1 MRQVWVSRARR
12 LLCQIAPPVALS
24 VALFSVA
31 SAARADEGQWPPD
44 QLDEISAKFSGLGIR
59 LAPKQLWNDESG
71 LARAAVNLSGC
82 SASFISGEG
91 LIATNHHCAYRAIQ
105 AQSSAD
111 KDLLQSGFI
120 AKKRAAEIEAKGY
133 TVRVLRSITDVT
145 KRVQAAT
152 DGLKDDLSRYRGVL
166 KAKNAI
172 VVECEKSTA
181 GARCEVESFFMG
193 ASYKLFE
200 TIELRDI
207 RLVYA
212 PPKSIGEYGGEIDNW
227 MWPRHTGDFALLRAY
242 VNKAGKPV
250 DPAKDNVPYAPKSFL
265 KVSAEG
271 VGPGDP
277 VIVMGYPGQTHR
289 HLPAPEVTRQIEQVL
304 PGTIH
309 LYGEWLEILRAHA
322 KGSKDVAIKVAALEK
337 SLANRHKNAR
347 GMLAGISAMGLAERR
362 NKEHTRLKEYAKD
375 KPELAEA
382 LRELAALSSDKRT
395 AHDREVLLAAVAR
408 GTNLT
413 ALAVDLSR
421 LAEERGK
428 PDAERTPGYQDRDLA
443 SLWQTQERRL
453 RDFDPDVEAEL
464 LASLVARA
472 RALDKTRDIEVFR
485 KIAGQSSDR
494 GLIAKALVPKLR
506 ASRLGKRETTKAL
519 FDGSPETL
527 QKFKDPVLE
536 LGRELARELTAL
548 QDVEYTRAGL
558 ASRAGP
564 KYFEILKAV
573 RGGAIYPDANGTL
586 RISVAKVQ
594 GYLPRDGLIAT
605 PQTSLS
611 GAVAKYTG
619 EWPFELPLPVRE
631 KAPNAKN
638 SYWSDPGLGDVPVCF
653 LSNADTTGGNSGSP
667 MLNGRGELVALNFDR
682 VWENIAGDFGY
693 STERSRNIGVDI
705 RYMLW
710 LLDRV
715 EDAGVL
721 LRELGVGKYRDAPAR
736 RPRVESAHRPTK
748 PEESPSSKSGGC
760 SAYAGHGSSHWSW
773 MLWAALCFRP
783 RRNRAAPQRTRRGKA
798 ARLKA

>member
-1 MRQVWVSRARR
+1 MRQVWVSRARL

-44 QLDEISAKFSGLGIR
+44 QLDDISAKFSGLGIR

-82 SASFISGEG
+82 SASFISEEG

-166 KAKNAI
+166 KAKNTI
-172 VVECEKSTA
+172 VSECEKSTA

-200 TIELRDI
+200 TVELRDI

-227 MWPRHTGDFALLRAY
+227 MWPRHSGDFALLRAY
-242 VNKAGKPV
+242 VNKAGKPA

-271 VGPGDP
+271 IGPGDP

-289 HLPAPEVTRQIEQVL
+289 HLPAPEVSRQIEQVL

-375 KPELAEA
+375 KPELAES
-382 LRELAALSSDKRT
+382 LRQLSVLSSDKRA

-485 KIAGQSSDR
+485 KIAGQISDR
-494 GLIAKALVPKLR
+494 GLIAKALTPKLR
-506 ASRLGKRETTKAL
+506 ASRLGKRETAKAL

-548 QDVEYTRAGL
+548 RDVEYTRAGL
-558 ASRAGP
+558 AGRAGP
-564 KYFEILKAV
+564 KYFEVLKAV

-605 PQTSLS
+605 AQTSLS
-611 GAVAKYTG
+611 GAVTKHTG
-619 EWPFELPLPVRE
+619 EWPFELPMPVRE

-638 SYWSDPGLGDVPVCF
+638 SYWADPGLGDVPVCF

-748 PEESPSSKSGGC
+748 PAESPSSKSGGC
-760 SAYAGHGSSHWSW
+760 SASAGYASVHWGW
-773 MLWAALCFRP
+773 MLWAALGFRV
-783 RRNRAAPQRTRRGKA
+783 RRHRAARQRTRRGKA
-798 ARLKA
+798 A